1 MAFGIASILE
11 TKMVRV
17 TLPPEPP
24 QFVQTSLS
32 TNGVNVSWQ
41 AGDDGGPFG
50 DTATEYVLYS
60 SMDGKSWDNGIRI
73 TGTQTVVP
81 FSNSVRF
88 YRVAAKNAGGV
99 SFPSE
104 TTAAYVPNADEPPVL
119 LVSAFDRLQ
128 RSSLF
133 WADVGPV
140 GSVLR
145 MNLRQMNS
153 FDSIVSYAQSLSNL
167 GYPFVTI
174 SNEALRTTD
183 PVRDTVIIWVSGEE
197 STFDQTFNASE
208 QLFVRQSLNQGS
220 RILASGSEI
229 LWDLDAQ
236 GSADDQAFAFDVF
249 ATSLGNDDA
258 DVYEAFGRDVLSG
271 LNLNSMFYKEPST
284 MSNT

>member
-1 MAFGIASILE
+1 M
-11 TKMVRV
+11 
-17 TLPPEPP
+17 
-24 QFVQTSLS
+24 
-32 TNGVNVSWQ
+32 
-41 AGDDGGPFG
+41 
-50 DTATEYVLYS
+50 
-60 SMDGKSWDNGIRI
+60 
-73 TGTQTVVP
+73 
-81 FSNSVRF
+81 
-88 YRVAAKNAGGV
+88 
-99 SFPSE
+99 
-104 TTAAYVPNADEPPVL
+104 
-119 LVSAFDRLQ
+119 SAFDRLQ

-183 PVRDTVIIWVSGEE
+183 PVGDTVIIWVSGEK

-271 LNLNSMFYKEPST
+271 LNLNFDVLQGAQYNVEYPDVLVFGAT
-284 MSNT
+284 MLQNILVEYPQVSLVFERIILLCLAFHWNCCGKMECKKSCYLVC